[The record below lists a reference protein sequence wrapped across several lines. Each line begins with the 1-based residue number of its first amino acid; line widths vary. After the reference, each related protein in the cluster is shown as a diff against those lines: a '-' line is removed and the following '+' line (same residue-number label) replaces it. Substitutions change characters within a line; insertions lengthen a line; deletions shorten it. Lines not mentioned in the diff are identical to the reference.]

1 MPARHHES
9 QIILGNG
16 EKLKFL
22 QSKLKVTSEEIS
34 LESLLMISDLV
45 SPPPI
50 WLQYS
55 KQLESRSI
63 VAQQVYIKLQTAEES
78 TWQVKAKIFLRASGL
93 AGRLLAPHPAS
104 SSSLNISYLLPND
117 RLDINSNTTTNLDH
131 ICLGRG

>member
-34 LESLLMISDLV
+34 LESLLIISDFV
-45 SPPPI
+45 PPPI

-55 KQLESRSI
+55 KQLESRSV

-78 TWQVKAKIFLRASGL
+78 QLGKSKQRFSSVLQV
-93 AGRLLAPHPAS
+93 LLADC
-104 SSSLNISYLLPND
+104 SLPIPPRPPL
-117 RLDINSNTTTNLDH
+117 
-131 ICLGRG
+131 

>member
-1 MPARHHES
+1 MSRALTGGFAEYVSIPSQMPARHHES

-34 LESLLMISDLV
+34 LESLLIIPDFV
-45 SPPPI
+45 SPPI

-55 KQLESRSI
+55 KQLESRSV

-78 TWQVKAKIFLRASGL
+78 QLGKSKQRFSSVHQV
-93 AGRLLAPHPAS
+93 LLADC
-104 SSSLNISYLLPND
+104 SLPIPPRPPL
-117 RLDINSNTTTNLDH
+117 
-131 ICLGRG
+131 